1 MSDNLMPQMS
11 EKFDIVLAKLMK
23 AKQEIGT
30 VKKDSKNP
38 FHKSNYASLNAYID
52 ASEDHLLE
60 NGLILIQAG
69 NGSFSE
75 PLIVA
80 TLIHPESGQWLK
92 SYLPI
97 LNPKLDSQGLGASV
111 TYMRRYSIATLLGLV
126 SEDDDG
132 ETASGRGKYDQQKKK
147 AANAEK
153 TEEVKED
160 ESKSLQTLLE
170 MFDKDD
176 RFLVMEYMKVVM
188 KHFGWTQAECVK
200 KFLEDKSLM
209 DKFNAWKSKRKI
221 T

>member
-1 MSDNLMPQMS
+1 MENLKPEMS
-11 EKFDIVLAKLMK
+11 EKFDIVLSKLMK
-23 AKQEIGT
+23 AKQAIGT

-75 PLIVA
+75 PIIVA
-80 TLIHPESGQWLK
+80 TLMHIESGQWIK

-132 ETASGRGKYDQQKKK
+132 ETAVGRGKYEQQKKK
-147 AANAEK
+147 AVPEIS
-153 TEEVKED
+153 EEDKKKE
-160 ESKSLQTLLE
+160 EENLKNLLK
-170 MFDKDD
+170 MFDKEDQY
-176 RFLVMEYMKVVM
+176 LVMEYMKVVA
-188 KHFGWTQAECVK
+188 KHFDWSPAECVK
-200 KFLEDKSLM
+200 KFLEDKDLI
-209 DKFNAWKSKRKI
+209 DKFNKWKSKRKI
-221 T
+221 A

>member
-160 ESKSLQTLLE
+160 EPKSLQTLLE